1 MVRRQV
7 GRLLFLLACVA
18 LGPVLADSPAPEPSQ
33 TTPKPTVVTIP
44 GPPLDPEFEQ
54 LIETPTTPA
63 ATILSP
69 ETTPSASTSDENPA
83 TTPSEGG
90 LSSLDV
96 LAPPIDI
103 PTPSVPNNATA
114 PSAPESENATVKS
127 TVLPP
132 QENTNSSAL
141 PPDSPD
147 GSKDGGNDE
156 PSDSPAPTSAPTT
169 EAPSDPAIQVDV
181 PTVVGSEPPSEEE
194 PEEPTLDE
202 GSTTAI
208 TTTEAAAPS
217 PPSEAAIPTGNH
229 NGGDDKVDVEPDDE
243 PTTTAKPT
251 IPSVVNDSVKSKSPT
266 KTTYT
271 AVAFVGFGLL
281 CLVVVLRRRQVR
293 SATSSSSVNG
303 RGSTSGAYAKI
314 SNPNDPYD
322 DVDDMDWQ
330 DDPEEGLTPSK
341 STGRRRLSP
350 EFNPFSR
357 SSVPPTPKAT
367 PTITSPPPPPV
378 APQVV
383 ETRSKLHEPI
393 NPFAMNHD
401 VFSDFDMVPQV
412 KASIKPI
419 PPPPAS
425 QPMVQQQAVTQPTSS
440 SIFSMD
446 ELADDD
452 TTGWDEDDWTN

>member
-1 MVRRQV
+1 MVVRRQV

-44 GPPLDPEFEQ
+44 GPPLDPEFDE

-83 TTPSEGG
+83 TTPSESE

-96 LAPPIDI
+96 FAPPIDI
-103 PTPSVPNNATA
+103 PTPSVPNNASA
-114 PSAPESENATVKS
+114 PSMLESENATVQS
-127 TVLPP
+127 SVLPP

-141 PPDSPD
+141 PLDSSD

-156 PSDSPAPTSAPTT
+156 PSDSLAPSSEPTT
-169 EAPSDPAIQVDV
+169 EAPSEPATQVDV
-181 PTVVGSEPPSEEE
+181 PTTVVSELPSEEE

-202 GSTTAI
+202 VSI
-208 TTTEAAAPS
+208 TPITKTEAAAPS
-217 PPSEAAIPTGNH
+217 PSSEASIPTVNH

-243 PTTTAKPT
+243 PTTTAKPA

-271 AVAFVGFGLL
+271 AVAFVGFGLF

-314 SNPNDPYD
+314 NNPNDPYD

-357 SSVPPTPKAT
+357 ASVPPTPKAT

-378 APQVV
+378 APQVAEPRAV
-383 ETRSKLHEPI
+383 ETLSKLHEPI

-401 VFSDFDMVPQV
+401 VFSVL
-412 KASIKPI
+412 
-419 PPPPAS
+419 
-425 QPMVQQQAVTQPTSS
+425 SS
-440 SIFSMD
+440 ATIESSEAALDRI
-446 ELADDD
+446 L
-452 TTGWDEDDWTN
+452 TWCPK